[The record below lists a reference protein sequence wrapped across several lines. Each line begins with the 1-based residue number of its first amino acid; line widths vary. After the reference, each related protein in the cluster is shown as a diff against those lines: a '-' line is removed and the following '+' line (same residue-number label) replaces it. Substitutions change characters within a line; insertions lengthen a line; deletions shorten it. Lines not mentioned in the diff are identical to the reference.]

1 MFVFIFFIFVI
12 YWFSSRTFRACVP
25 PPDEKRYAKKL
36 RQRQTWRLLLRRR
49 SGREDT
55 RRQSGGR
62 SVWMSYGRAMERLN
76 EQRDAASPP
85 ARVSRHNSG
94 DWRREEKKKWWRLD
108 ARRRAGG
115 LCEGSRRT
123 RRRWRLRGRCPHYS
137 PPPPPHALHIVVA
150 PTMRRFPLPH
160 RQTDAHRSCG
170 QQWLR

>member
-1 MFVFIFFIFVI
+1 MI
-12 YWFSSRTFRACVP
+12 YWFSSRTSLRP
-25 PPDEKRYAKKL
+25 PSDEKRVAKKL

-137 PPPPPHALHIVVA
+137 PPPPRTLHCCRA
-150 PTMRRFPLPH
+150 NNAPLPPPSPTN
-160 RQTDAHRSCG
+160 RRS
-170 QQWLR
+170 QVMRSTMSEITVFSKQVLRFTN

>member
-1 MFVFIFFIFVI
+1 MKKETPNSWDRDRRDGC
-12 YWFSSRTFRACVP
+12 YWE
-25 PPDEKRYAKKL
+25 D
-36 RQRQTWRLLLRRR
+36 
-49 SGREDT
+49 GREDT

-137 PPPPPHALHIVVA
+137 PPPHPTHSTLLSRQQCAASPSLTDKPTLTGHAVNNDWDNSI
-150 PTMRRFPLPH
+150 
-160 RQTDAHRSCG
+160 
-170 QQWLR
+170 